1 MLVRG
6 LIEVVPCVTEALLV
20 GLVVLIRSKTSIIAS
35 ILIVSVKATP
45 SLTAVTTGH
54 VLILVVVVI
63 PITWVA
69 IIPVVISVIVVAIIL
84 VVISGGVVAVA
95 AHESI
100 ILPHSITVVATTSI
114 EVTIQALVPI
124 SPPGIIA
131 VSIRVKIAAVI
142 TVKVRHVG
150 APVAPN
156 SVHIIWKT
164 VAQHHL

>member
-20 GLVVLIRSKTSIIAS
+20 GLVVLIRSKTSIGAS

-100 ILPHSITVVATTSI
+100 ILPHSITVVVTTSI
-114 EVTIQALVPI
+114 EVTFQALVPI
-124 SPPGIIA
+124 SPPF